1 MLSAA
6 YQRSSQ
12 ATQKVSDSS
21 RLLLRLR
28 DSRREAEGLVQQVV
42 REAGAGGPQL
52 VALKL
57 EMASLPDLTSA
68 INKVTLSWS
77 PTSWPPA
84 PTCHSPPAAPHV
96 PPRGH
101 NLPNPSRPLAP
112 HGMLSSYQGN
122 KFLVPSCHGD
132 VWLLVSQ
139 VWDGSGCRGALG
151 TLFDACISPQLC
163 GGSRQTPCTAGACPG
178 ELCPRDNGT
187 TCGSQCKGALPRAGG
202 AFRTAGQVA
211 EQLRGFNVQLQQT
224 RQMVGAPEVGW
235 AHLGEAEGTEL
246 LFCRQ
251 EAKALRYQVTPWRPH
266 SK

>member
-101 NLPNPSRPLAP
+101 NLPNPSQPLAP

-139 VWDGSGCRGALG
+139 VWDGSGFSGPWGPSLMPA
-151 TLFDACISPQLC
+151 SPH
-163 GGSRQTPCTAGACPG
+163 S
-178 ELCPRDNGT
+178 
-187 TCGSQCKGALPRAGG
+187 S
-202 AFRTAGQVA
+202 
-211 EQLRGFNVQLQQT
+211 
-224 RQMVGAPEVGW
+224 VGAPGRRLAPQEHAPASCVPETMAPPVAPSAKVLSPGQG
-235 AHLGEAEGTEL
+235 APSG
-246 LFCRQ
+246 RQ
-251 EAKALRYQVTPWRPH
+251 GRWPSSCGASTSSSSRPDRW
-266 SK
+266 

>member
-77 PTSWPPA
+77 PTSWA
-84 PTCHSPPAAPHV
+84 PGP
-96 PPRGH
+96 
-101 NLPNPSRPLAP
+101 NLSL
-112 HGMLSSYQGN
+112 
-122 KFLVPSCHGD
+122 
-132 VWLLVSQ
+132 
-139 VWDGSGCRGALG
+139 
-151 TLFDACISPQLC
+151 
-163 GGSRQTPCTAGACPG
+163 TPCC
-178 ELCPRDNGT
+178 
-187 TCGSQCKGALPRAGG
+187 S
-202 AFRTAGQVA
+202 
-211 EQLRGFNVQLQQT
+211 T
-224 RQMVGAPEVGW
+224 RPT
-235 AHLGEAEGTEL
+235 EGT
-246 LFCRQ
+246 
-251 EAKALRYQVTPWRPH
+251 
-266 SK
+266 